1 MVKAIVQD
9 VYGSAEVLHFRD
21 IAEPDIG
28 NDDVLVRVVAAG
40 LDRGAWHFMT
50 GQPYLMRILGFGF
63 RAPNVKVP
71 GTNIAGRVEAV
82 GKNVSHLRVGDEV
95 FGTCRGA
102 FAEYARAAQTKL
114 APKPSTITFEQAAVV
129 AYGGVAAWQAVHDHG
144 HVQPGQQ
151 VLVIGAS
158 GAVGS
163 IAVQLARVS
172 GAEVTGV
179 CSTRNADVV
188 RSLGAHHIV
197 DYTRE
202 DFADGRAHYDL
213 IVDVFGR
220 SPVNKL
226 RRALARRGRLVIV
239 GGEGDR
245 WIGGIHRQLG
255 ATLLSPFVPQTL
267 RTFVVKEDARYLLKL
282 NPLLAAGTVAPILDR
297 TYPLNDTAS
306 AIRYLESEH
315 PSGRIV
321 ITT

>member
-1 MVKAIVQD
+1 MKAIVQAS
-9 VYGSAEVLHFRD
+9 YGSAEVLDFRD
-21 IAEPDIG
+21 IAVPDVA
-28 NDDVLVRVVAAG
+28 DDDALVRVVAAG

-63 RAPNVKVP
+63 RAPKVKVP
-71 GTNIAGRVEAV
+71 GTNIAGRVESV
-82 GKNVSHLRVGDEV
+82 GKNVSHLRAGDEV
-95 FGTCRGA
+95 YGTCRGA
-102 FAEYARAAQTKL
+102 FAEYARAPQTKL
-114 APKPSTITFEQAAVV
+114 APKPSTITFEQAAVMP
-129 AYGGVAAWQAVHDHG
+129 YGGFAAWQAVHDHG
-144 HVQPGQQ
+144 HVQPSEK

-179 CSTRNADVV
+179 CSTRTADAV

-202 DFADGRAHYDL
+202 DFADDRTHYDL

-220 SPVNKL
+220 SPVHKL
-226 RRALARRGRLVIV
+226 RRALARHGRLVIV

-245 WIGGIHRQLG
+245 WIGGIHRQLW

-267 RTFVVKEDARYLLKL
+267 RVFVVKEDARYLLKL
-282 NPLLAAGTVAPILDR
+282 NPLLAAGTVTPILDR
-297 TYPLNDTAS
+297 TYPLSDTAS
-306 AIRYLESEH
+306 AVRHLETEH
-315 PSGRIV
+315 ASGRIV

>member
-9 VYGSAEVLHFRD
+9 AYGSAEVLHVRD
-21 IAEPDIG
+21 IAVPDIG
-28 NDDVLVRVVAAG
+28 DGDVLVRVLAAG
-40 LDRGAWHFMT
+40 LDRGAWHFLT

-63 RAPNVKVP
+63 RGPKISVP
-71 GTNIAGRVEAV
+71 GTNIAGRVEAT
-82 GKNVSHLRVGDEV
+82 GKNVSHVRVGEEV
-95 FGTCRGA
+95 YGTCRGA
-102 FAEYARAAQTKL
+102 FAEYARASQTKL
-114 APKPSTITFEQAAVV
+114 APKPRTITFEQAAVMP
-129 AYGGVAAWQAVHDHG
+129 YGGFAAWQAVHDHG

-163 IAVQLARVS
+163 IVVQLARVS

-179 CSTRNADVV
+179 CSPRNADVV
-188 RSLGAHHIV
+188 RSLGAHHVV

-202 DFADGRAHYDL
+202 DFADGRAAYDL

-220 SPVNKL
+220 NPVNTL

-245 WIGGIHRQLG
+245 WIGGIQRQLW

-267 RTFVVKEDARYLLKL
+267 GAFVVKEDARYLLKL
-282 NPLLAAGTVAPILDR
+282 NPLLTAGSVTPILDR
-297 TYPLNDTAS
+297 TYPLSDTAN
-306 AIRYLESEH
+306 AVRYLESRH
-315 PSGRIV
+315 ASGRIV